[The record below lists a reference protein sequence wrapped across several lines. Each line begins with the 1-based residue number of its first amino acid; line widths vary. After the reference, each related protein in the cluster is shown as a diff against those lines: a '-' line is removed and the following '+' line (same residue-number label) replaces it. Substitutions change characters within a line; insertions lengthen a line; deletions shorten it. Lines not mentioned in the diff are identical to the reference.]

1 MFNKA
6 LMMLIGG
13 VKANGRFTVKAGKST
28 TDPFGGGLEEFFT
41 HLYGYGIAGSDFYV
55 QENLGSVSPDPVMF
69 NDHALECFCF
79 ADSRDSGWYGLRV
92 RFDDV
97 GTSESDWPEQIK
109 VISHSSGYELTLS
122 NLYLGLYGDPGGG
135 EMATNVLADLTPE
148 GKESVW
154 EIQKLANQGDQS
166 GGGAN

>member
-6 LMMLIGG
+6 LMMLMGG
-13 VKANGRFTVKAGKST
+13 VKNDGKFTVKAGFST
-28 TDPFGGGLEEFFT
+28 NDPYGDGIEQFFT
-41 HLYGYGIAGSDFYV
+41 YLYGYGIAGSDFYV
-55 QENLGSVSPDPVMF
+55 QESLGSVSPDPVMF
-69 NDHALECFCF
+69 NGHALKCFCF
-79 ADSRDSGWYGLRV
+79 SNNRDSGWYGLRV
-92 RFDDV
+92 RFDDA

-109 VISHSSGYELTLS
+109 VISHSSGYELTLPR
-122 NLYLGLYGDPGGG
+122 LYLGLYGDPDGG
-135 EMATNVLADLTPE
+135 EMATAVLADLTPE